1 MEINLKAT
9 YNLDDEQILA
19 LFWTALT
26 SGSIGYG
33 CLSLDCSTEAYH
45 TAREAVRVSK
55 GGEPDELRY
64 ICIEDVLTEVLRA
77 GKLRVL
83 EYDEVDDSNNLI
95 KEVGVED
102 LYHNLNKMQEQEP
115 WILDEFA
122 KQNDD
127 ANTHDAFL
135 QYVLLGDIIYG

>member
-1 MEINLKAT
+1 MKYNLKAT
-9 YNLDDEQILA
+9 YTLQDSDILA

-64 ICIEDVLTEVLRA
+64 ICIEDVLTEVLRV

-83 EYDEVDDSNNLI
+83 EYDGVDDSNNLI

-102 LYHNLNKMQEQEP
+102 LYGNLDKMQEREP
-115 WILDEFA
+115 WILERFA
-122 KQNDD
+122 KYEDD
-127 ANTHDAFL
+127 ADTHDAFL
-135 QYVLLGDIIYG
+135 QFVLLGDIVYG